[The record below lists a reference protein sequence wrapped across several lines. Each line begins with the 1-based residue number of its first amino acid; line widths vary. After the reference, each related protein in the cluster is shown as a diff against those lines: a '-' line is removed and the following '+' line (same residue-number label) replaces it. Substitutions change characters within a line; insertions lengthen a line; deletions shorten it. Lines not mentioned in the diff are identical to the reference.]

1 MTDREAIVSPAAPCP
16 RAALDHVR
24 CWPDEDLLSD
34 RPVL

>member
-1 MTDREAIVSPAAPCP
+1 MTGPGAIVALAAPCP

-24 CWPDEDLLSD
+24 CWPDEDHLSD